1 MCHISGMPECG
12 TITAMPETNVLVLV
26 LMTCFRCA
34 VSTANDMLLF
44 CVCVM
49 GNEMWLLISE
59 EAFTSEEVKQT
70 APTNT

>member
-1 MCHISGMPECG
+1 MCRISVKPECD
-12 TITAMPETNVLVLV
+12 TITAMPKTNVLVLV
-26 LMTCFRCA
+26 LMTCFSCA
-34 VSTANDMLLF
+34 VTTANDMPLF

-70 APTNT
+70 APINT